1 MAVSLAFA
9 AVKASLTTHRS
20 GYAKVPANVSDFAVV
35 ASLIQNFPKSQAFL
49 GLRPY

>member
-20 GYAKVPANVSDFAVV
+20 GYAKIHANVSDFAVV
-35 ASLIQNFPKSQAFL
+35 ASLAQNSFKSQAFP